1 VAHTFNGLDG
11 SKGSQPTGG
20 LAFDPAGNLYGT
32 TSDGGDLACNNGNG
46 CGTIFKLSPKS
57 GGAFAFSLVEEFN
70 GTLGS
75 SSNYGVIVHAGR
87 LYGTTFAGGSPNC
100 GTSGCGVAFAITP

>member
-1 VAHTFNGLDG
+1 VAHTFNGLKG

-20 LAFDPAGNLYGT
+20 LTFDTEGNLYGT
-32 TSDGGDLACNNGNG
+32 TGGGGDLTCNNGNG

-57 GGAFAFSLVEEFN
+57 GGGFAFSLMEAFN

-75 SSNYGVIVHAGR
+75 SSNYGVIVDAGR

-100 GTSGCGVAFAITP
+100 ASNGCGVAFAITP